1 MEEEKT
7 KCSKMKGQN
16 ENGYEDGNEY
26 DVFRRQGATESRIT
40 GLEKSLR

>member
-26 DVFRRQGATESRIT
+26 DVFRRQEPLN
-40 GLEKSLR
+40 LELLDWKSH